1 MESSNNGDKGKVVI
15 SFKWRAVIMEIK
27 GKVVPLIAR
36 TPRIHA
42 RYLLQGHLG
51 SMQGTYYKAT

>member
-1 MESSNNGDKGKVVI
+1 MESSNNGDKGKVVPLY
-15 SFKWRAVIMEIK
+15 IK
-27 GKVVPLIAR
+27 R

-51 SMQGTYYKAT
+51 SMQGIYYKDT